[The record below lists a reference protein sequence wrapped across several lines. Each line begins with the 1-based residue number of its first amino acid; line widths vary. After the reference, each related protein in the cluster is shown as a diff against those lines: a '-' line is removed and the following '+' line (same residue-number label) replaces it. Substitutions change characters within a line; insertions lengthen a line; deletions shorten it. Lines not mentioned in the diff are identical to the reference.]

1 MEQVPTVT
9 TLLRA
14 SRDAN
19 EYLLKEVFR
28 DILENG
34 ISRENLNSTD
44 RSGRVSVK
52 QSGTGLLYPVHS
64 DFHGEIPM
72 AMTS

>member
-44 RSGRVSVK
+44 RSGRVSTVSRK
-52 QSGTGLLYPVHS
+52 CNQSTVRVDVTGVHR
-64 DFHGEIPM
+64 
-72 AMTS
+72 